1 MRAEDEGFHD
11 CLSWELSHTD
21 SWKTDSLLW
30 QASLPDLFG
39 VTNLES
45 RVPTYVNGN
54 PAGRWRASVAR
65 TPTPGRSLQTTG
77 WGKELC
83 SGRGILLSEA
93 WTHTLQFSENDQIFM
108 TIHFHT
114 YSEVAYQYKNLK
126 RKYLYL
132 TDIDRTISRP
142 LECQTNP
149 RLRWS
154 PLPEASWGP

>member
-1 MRAEDEGFHD
+1 
-11 CLSWELSHTD
+11 
-21 SWKTDSLLW
+21 
-30 QASLPDLFG
+30 
-39 VTNLES
+39 
-45 RVPTYVNGN
+45 
-54 PAGRWRASVAR
+54 
-65 TPTPGRSLQTTG
+65 
-77 WGKELC
+77 
-83 SGRGILLSEA
+83 
-93 WTHTLQFSENDQIFM
+93 M